1 MSVFKIAKNP
11 SLVRSV
17 PHRRDGAVRYLLST
31 ADAAKELHVSRWR
44 VLQFAEQGDLPC
56 ELMRSGQFVFKL
68 KDVRRLR
75 DVRADQAARS
85 RDERLRLV
93 RCRMLKVAASGD
105 AQQLLLDFSTRLRLV
120 GSRGKG
126 RQVA

>member
-17 PHRRDGAVRYLLST
+17 PHRRDGALRYLLST
-31 ADAAKELHVSRWR
+31 ADAAKELHLSRWR
-44 VLQFAEQGDLPC
+44 VLQLAEQGELPC
-56 ELMRSGQFVFKL
+56 DLMRSGQFVFKL

-75 DVRADQAARS
+75 DARSDQAATS

-93 RCRMLKVAASGD
+93 RCRMLTVAASGT
-105 AQQLLLDFSTRLRLV
+105 AQQLELDFTTRLRLV

-126 RQVA
+126 RKVA